1 MKVFSKGSKNNKSTP
16 LLNINKALISSAAPQ
31 KQKSSH
37 KIKTF
42 KQILTQNAQI
52 TALKQLNI
60 SASIES

>member
-16 LLNINKALISSAAPQ
+16 LLNINKALNSSVAPQ

-52 TALKQLNI
+52 TALKKLNI
-60 SASIES
+60 SASI

>member
-16 LLNINKALISSAAPQ
+16 IININKALISSVAPQ

-52 TALKQLNI
+52 TALKQFNSSANI
-60 SASIES
+60 